1 MKRHGSLSKRLS
13 VILCTGMLI
22 GFLPG
27 EISANQNI
35 VDPDVSYLAQ
45 DEAELYYETS
55 SKQVISLLSKGDSVI
70 VTDKGKEYSKVLL
83 ENGQS
88 GYIKNELLTD
98 SIKVSEDE
106 DSQEATSRGLFRDKK
121 IENKNSA
128 SLISFAKGKL
138 GSPYSYGSRGPNKFD
153 CSGFVGYSYEKAL
166 GIKLPRDSRAM
177 SVTGISIGKS
187 ELKEGDLV
195 FFHTGGGNRVS
206 HVGIYIE
213 DGNFIHASSGNVQKV
228 IISNLNSGYYAKCYH
243 SAKRVIK

>member
-1 MKRHGSLSKRLS
+1 MLPAVTVNWYFPAAKREKVEIRLLPFS
-13 VILCTGMLI
+13 VSDCCC
-22 GFLPG
+22 
-27 EISANQNI
+27 
-35 VDPDVSYLAQ
+35 
-45 DEAELYYETS
+45 
-55 SKQVISLLSKGDSVI
+55 KVISLLSKGDSVI

-166 GIKLPRDSRAM
+166 GIKLPRDSRSM
-177 SVTGISIGKS
+177 SVTGVSIKKS
-187 ELKEGDLV
+187 DLQEGDLV

-213 DGNFIHASSGNVQKV
+213 DGNFIHASTTGYKVRISSLNVE
-228 IISNLNSGYYAKCYH
+228 YAGRFY
-243 SAKRVIK
+243 SAIRLL